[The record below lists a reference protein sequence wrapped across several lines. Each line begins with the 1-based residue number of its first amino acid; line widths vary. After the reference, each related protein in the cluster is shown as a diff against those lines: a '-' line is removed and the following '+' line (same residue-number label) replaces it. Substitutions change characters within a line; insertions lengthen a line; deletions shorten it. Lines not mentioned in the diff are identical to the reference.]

1 MPPRQAVG
9 TRLHGLGRVWC
20 VCNEG
25 SAAICVRLACS
36 RLDVALVLP
45 LVQLLPRPATSLTIL
60 PLPPPPPFP
69 PFPLLPPPPA
79 TLSPHLPIMAFIAT
93 PTLGLRG
100 APSRVSVTRF
110 GGRPAAAV
118 AASVSPPAV
127 LRMAADGPSATA
139 PAPSEEEVESLGD
152 AAVAAFE
159 RGVAGAV
166 SARRHADPK
175 VAVRTMLTR
184 LLDASPTP
192 INLTALGIIRLNVSE
207 QDFMKLTDVSPRL
220 LWVDSYRREV
230 HVSEEG
236 YIAAMKRWLKA
247 NPQ

>member
-1 MPPRQAVG
+1 MPRAAAA
-9 TRLHGLGRVWC
+9 TTA
-20 VCNEG
+20 
-25 SAAICVRLACS
+25 SAAATFHSTYVDARPSSPTTTAISLVSHTPSPSPA
-36 RLDVALVLP
+36 ALRTSGP
-45 LVQLLPRPATSLTIL
+45 LPRST
-60 PLPPPPPFP
+60 PPPP
-69 PFPLLPPPPA
+69 
-79 TLSPHLPIMAFIAT
+79 TMAFVAT
-93 PTLGLRG
+93 PTLVLRG
-100 APSRVSVTRF
+100 APPRGAATRF
-110 GGRPAAAV
+110 GGRPAAAAGV
-118 AASVSPPAV
+118 CRAAALS
-127 LRMAADGPSATA
+127 RMAADGPSATA
-139 PAPSEEEVESLGD
+139 PPPSEEEVESLGD

-207 QDFMKLTDVSPRL
+207 QDFLKLTDVSPRL

-236 YIAAMKRWLKA
+236 YIAAIKRWLKA

>member
-1 MPPRQAVG
+1 
-9 TRLHGLGRVWC
+9 
-20 VCNEG
+20 
-25 SAAICVRLACS
+25 
-36 RLDVALVLP
+36 
-45 LVQLLPRPATSLTIL
+45 
-60 PLPPPPPFP
+60 
-69 PFPLLPPPPA
+69 
-79 TLSPHLPIMAFIAT
+79 MAFVAT
-93 PTLGLRG
+93 PTFALRG
-100 APSRVSVTRF
+100 TPTRVSVTRF
-110 GGRPAAAV
+110 GGRPGTAAAP
-118 AASVSPPAV
+118 AVSPPAV

-139 PAPSEEEVESLGD
+139 PAPSEEVESLGD

-192 INLTALGIIRLNVSE
+192 VNITALGIIRLNVSE
-207 QDFMKLTDVSPRL
+207 QDFLKLTDVSPRL

-230 HVSEEG
+230 HVSEES
-236 YIAAMKRWLKA
+236 YIDAMKRWLKA

>member
-1 MPPRQAVG
+1 MPRAAAA
-9 TRLHGLGRVWC
+9 TTA
-20 VCNEG
+20 
-25 SAAICVRLACS
+25 SAAATFHSTYVDARPSSPTTTAISLVSHTPSPSPA
-36 RLDVALVLP
+36 ALRTSGP
-45 LVQLLPRPATSLTIL
+45 LPRS
-60 PLPPPPPFP
+60 
-69 PFPLLPPPPA
+69 
-79 TLSPHLPIMAFIAT
+79 T
-93 PTLGLRG
+93 P
-100 APSRVSVTRF
+100 
-110 GGRPAAAV
+110 
-118 AASVSPPAV
+118 
-127 LRMAADGPSATA
+127 
-139 PAPSEEEVESLGD
+139 PSEEEVESLGD

-207 QDFMKLTDVSPRL
+207 QDFLKLTDVSPRL

-236 YIAAMKRWLKA
+236 YIAAIKRWLKA

>member
-1 MPPRQAVG
+1 MPRAAAA
-9 TRLHGLGRVWC
+9 TTA
-20 VCNEG
+20 
-25 SAAICVRLACS
+25 SAAATFHSTYVDARPSSPTTTAISLVSHTPSPSPA
-36 RLDVALVLP
+36 ALRTSGP
-45 LVQLLPRPATSLTIL
+45 LPRST
-60 PLPPPPPFP
+60 PPPP
-69 PFPLLPPPPA
+69 
-79 TLSPHLPIMAFIAT
+79 TMAFVAT
-93 PTLGLRG
+93 PTL
-100 APSRVSVTRF
+100 P
-110 GGRPAAAV
+110 
-118 AASVSPPAV
+118 
-127 LRMAADGPSATA
+127 RMAADGPSATA
-139 PAPSEEEVESLGD
+139 PPPSEEEVESLGD

-207 QDFMKLTDVSPRL
+207 QDFLKLTDVSPRL

-236 YIAAMKRWLKA
+236 YIAAIKRWLKA